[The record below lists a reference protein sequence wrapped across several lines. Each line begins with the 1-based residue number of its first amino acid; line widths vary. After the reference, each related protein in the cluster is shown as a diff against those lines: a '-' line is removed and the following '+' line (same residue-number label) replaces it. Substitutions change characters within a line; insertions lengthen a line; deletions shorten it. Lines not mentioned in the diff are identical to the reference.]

1 MLLECFSV
9 SKWSFSNVLFCM
21 EFSLPYSIPPS
32 IIIIEFLQENCP
44 SLDKINFRTSRISI
58 IYSCADKVLHP
69 CIPKMALFLSSSWF
83 LFECFQSYLHWN
95 WSKYLEEKRKHSSY
109 RLSWVLLFM
118 RWYLKWAFVSF
129 SAFGSNHPETA
140 SLCKALFFVSI
151 PALNLNLAFTSN
163 TSFLVTPHLEVNSW
177 QELFYSIFEET
188 LKIEKWYIWQ

>member
-9 SKWSFSNVLFCM
+9 SKCSFSNVLFCM

-95 WSKYLEEKRKHSSY
+95 WSKYLEEKGNILHTGYLGFFSLWDDISNG
-109 RLSWVLLFM
+109 LLFPFQLLVLIIQ
-118 RWYLKWAFVSF
+118 RLLLFVKHYFLYLFLPWILIWLLPVTLVS
-129 SAFGSNHPETA
+129 
-140 SLCKALFFVSI
+140 
-151 PALNLNLAFTSN
+151 
-163 TSFLVTPHLEVNSW
+163 
-177 QELFYSIFEET
+177 
-188 LKIEKWYIWQ
+188 